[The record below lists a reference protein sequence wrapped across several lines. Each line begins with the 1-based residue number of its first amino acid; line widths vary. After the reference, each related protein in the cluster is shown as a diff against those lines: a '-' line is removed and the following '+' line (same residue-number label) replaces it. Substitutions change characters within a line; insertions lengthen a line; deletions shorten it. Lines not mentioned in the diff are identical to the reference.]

1 MSPLSDLSD
10 EILARRSAQG
20 DEQAFDKLVRRYE
33 QPISALI
40 RYQIGDPD
48 HAEDIFQETLLA
60 AWIGLR
66 RLRDPNKERAW
77 LLQIARNRC
86 RDFYRSSQW
95 RDLPT
100 EKQELEGLVNR
111 FGRALTP
118 QRAAA
123 SDVVE
128 ALEEVPA
135 AERDAAKRFYLQGL
149 TIAEIAAR
157 SRCPEGT
164 IKRRLHCARN
174 HVRQIFGV
182 PRKTKEE

>member
-10 EILARRSAQG
+10 EKLVRRSARG
-20 DEQAFDKLVRRYE
+20 DEHAFVKLVRRYE
-33 QPISALI
+33 QPIAALI

-66 RLRDPNKERAW
+66 GLRNPNKVRAW

-86 RDFYRSSQW
+86 RDFYRSSQR

-100 EKQELEGLVNR
+100 EERALEGLVNR

-118 QRAAA
+118 QRETA
-123 SDVVE
+123 SDVLE
-128 ALEEVPA
+128 ALEEVPIS
-135 AERDAAKRFYLQGL
+135 ERNAAKRFYLQGL

-157 SRCPEGT
+157 SRCPKGT
-164 IKRRLHCARN
+164 IKRRLHYARN
-174 HVRQIFGV
+174 HVRQILGV